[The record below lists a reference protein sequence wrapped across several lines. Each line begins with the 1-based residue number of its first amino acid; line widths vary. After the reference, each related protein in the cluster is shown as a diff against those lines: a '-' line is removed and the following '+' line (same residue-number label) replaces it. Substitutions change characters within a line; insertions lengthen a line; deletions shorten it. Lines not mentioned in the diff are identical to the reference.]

1 MMYTSPFPVI
11 IMSILIAALFAYAAS
26 EAAKGE

>member
-1 MMYTSPFPVI
+1 MLYTSPFPVI
-11 IMSILIAALFAYAAS
+11 ITSILVAALFAYAAG